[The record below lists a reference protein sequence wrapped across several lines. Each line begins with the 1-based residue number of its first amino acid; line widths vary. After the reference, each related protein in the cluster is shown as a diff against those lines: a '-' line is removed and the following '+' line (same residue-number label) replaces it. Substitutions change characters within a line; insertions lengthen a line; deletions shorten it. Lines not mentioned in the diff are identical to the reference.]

1 MRRREFIA
9 GIGVSVAMWPLA
21 THAQQSG
28 RILRIGMLDVVSE
41 SINAANIAAF
51 RQGLQQLG
59 YIDGQN
65 LVISY
70 RFARGGVEQ
79 FSTLAAELL
88 RQDISVFVT
97 RGTAATLAVKNV
109 TTVIPV
115 VMAASGDPVRAGLVS
130 SLARPGGNVTG
141 LSAFLIDLASKRF
154 ELLKEMTGQI
164 NRVAFLDNLAN
175 PVGPALWEETKIAA
189 SALNV
194 EPVLL
199 DVRKSEDLEAAF
211 KNANVQHAAA
221 ILVGNDGIL
230 TGNRPRI
237 VALAAQHR
245 IPALY
250 HDRAW
255 TDAGGLV
262 SYGVDFSDLYR
273 RSATYVD
280 KIFRGTKPAD
290 LPVEQPTKLN
300 LVINLKTAKVL
311 GLTVPP
317 TLIARADE
325 VIVGLWHKADIA
337 DQGHYVRF

>member
-1 MRRREFIA
+1 MRRREFLGVLGGAATWPVVAQAQPA
-9 GIGVSVAMWPLA
+9 GK
-21 THAQQSG
+21 
-28 RILRIGMLDVVSE
+28 ILRIGMLDVASE
-41 SINAANIAAF
+41 SINAANVAAL

-59 YIDGQN
+59 YVDGQN

-79 FSTLAAELL
+79 FAALAAELL
-88 RQDISVFVT
+88 RQDINVFVT
-97 RGTAATLAVKNV
+97 RGTPATLAAKNA
-109 TTVIPV
+109 TTIIPV

-141 LSAFLIDLASKRF
+141 LSAFLIDLAAKRF
-154 ELLKEMTGQI
+154 ELLKEMTGQV

-175 PVGPALWEETKIAA
+175 PIAPALWEETKIAA

-199 DVRKSEDLEAAF
+199 DVRKPEDLEAAF

-221 ILVGNDGIL
+221 ILVGNDAIL
-230 TGNRPRI
+230 TGNRPRV

-250 HDRAW
+250 HERAW
-255 TDAGGLV
+255 IDAGGLV
-262 SYGVDFSDLYR
+262 SYGVNFADLYR

-290 LPVEQPTKLN
+290 LPVEQPTKLD
-300 LVINLKTAKVL
+300 LVINSKTAKAL

-317 TLIARADE
+317 TLLARADE
-325 VIVGLWHKADIA
+325 VIE
-337 DQGHYVRF
+337 